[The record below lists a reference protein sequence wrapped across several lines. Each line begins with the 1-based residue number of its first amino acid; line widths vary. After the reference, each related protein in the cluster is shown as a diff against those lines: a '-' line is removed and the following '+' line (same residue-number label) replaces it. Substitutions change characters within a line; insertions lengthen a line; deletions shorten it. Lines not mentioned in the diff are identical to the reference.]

1 MSFASTGLSH
11 HELHG
16 GKPLTVTVAMARD
29 ISGLGNTTLWAL
41 IKSGRLE
48 STCVGRRR
56 LIVYCSLEKLLSP
69 APSDSSPQ
77 RRRRGR
83 PPKATILD
91 GEKKQGDQA
100 APRKGAKTTGGVS

>member
-1 MSFASTGLSH
+1 MSIPSTKLSP

-16 GKPLTVTVAMARD
+16 AKPLTVTVAIARE
-29 ISGLGNTTLWAL
+29 ISGLGSTTIWAL

-56 LIVYCSLEKLLSP
+56 LIVYCSLEKLLLP

-77 RRRRGR
+77 RRQCGR
-83 PPKATILD
+83 PPKAL
-91 GEKKQGDQA
+91 
-100 APRKGAKTTGGVS
+100 